1 MINITSTMTQEQI
14 LELAHKATAMPSLI
28 LLWIIFILSYLLVG
42 LMFKTKNLNWGRFFW
57 MWTITSII
65 TLGGVIFLVYS
76 PNIVQL
82 FVEFWGKIWA

>member
-1 MINITSTMTQEQI
+1 MTQEQI